1 MANAYT
7 AEELSKMLVANWLTS
22 KPTNAAL
29 DNVSL
34 LTEIFKNGRDY
45 HEDFSNGIVV
55 NNILVD
61 DDAPATDRE
70 GNGMNTGTNTLNA
83 ARVDFKHY
91 AKKMPIKKSDLDIAV
106 SDHKRADPINAAMVA
121 CMSSILNSINKDLY
135 GDGSGSSGFALDGLA
150 LAVSSTPGAGAYAGI
165 DPTINEQWQNAAYD
179 ASTDATLPNN
189 TNALSELNILKV
201 LDYIMTQQMHN
212 GLSTSHIVVSSYYY
226 SLISMALKKDIR
238 YSNRGGELKGGATS
252 LIYDGAVI
260 VNAGGLQRSKK
271 LAGSSTGIGDK
282 EMYFLTMNDIHLA
295 YNNPYKDKDKAW
307 AKKYGIDTKDINA
320 IVYPNIDPMSGSIF
334 FKDDNAHGF
343 YIEMMADLNLVL
355 SARDLHAKL
364 IESI

>member
-45 HEDFSNGIVV
+45 HEDFSNGIIV
-55 NNILVD
+55 NNILND
-61 DDAPATDRE
+61 GAASATDRE
-70 GNGMNTGTNTLNA
+70 GNGMETGTNTLNG

-91 AKKMPIKKSDLDIAV
+91 ARKIAIKKSDLDIAV
-106 SDHKRADPINAAMVA
+106 SDHKRADPINAAMVS
-121 CMSSILNSINKDLY
+121 CMSSILNGINVDLY
-135 GDGSGSSGFALDGLA
+135 GDGSGSSGFAIDGFA
-150 LAVSSTPGAGAYAGI
+150 LAVSSTPGVGAYAGI
-165 DPTINEQWQNAAYD
+165 DPAINEQWQNGFYD

-189 TNALSELNILKV
+189 TAALTEDNILKV
-201 LDYIMTQQMHN
+201 IDYIMTRQMHN
-212 GLSTSHIVVSSYYY
+212 GMSISHIVVSSYYY
-226 SLISMALKKDIR
+226 TLISMALKKDIR
-238 YSNRGGELKGGATS
+238 YSNKGGALKGGATS
-252 LIYDGAVI
+252 LIYDGAII
-260 VNAGGLQRSKK
+260 VNAGGLQRSSK
-271 LAGSSTGIGDK
+271 LAGASLGIGDK

-307 AKKYGIDTKDINA
+307 AKKYGIETKDINA

-334 FKDDNAHGF
+334 FKDDSSHGF
-343 YIEMMADLNLVL
+343 YIEMMADLNIVL

-364 IESI
+364 IESV